1 MTEQQALWSVDET
14 TSIRSY
20 TLGNF
25 RTIPQIQQISEE
37 TQFETVSQLIASS
50 VSLQMALAVLV
61 VGLII
66 IVTVYRKFSSWIQT
80 QKFSYTRPH
89 ISRFV
94 RTAMLAFFAI
104 GLVSSVNA
112 YIQAFELFDEQD
124 VTLTDELSPSQTFA
138 KILNTINILV
148 IGYTISHLIP
158 IALNKREKTILE
170 REDFESWKELKGF
183 KDDNGDLFHKI
194 FKWVPPKILPE
205 DLTKEEFEK
214 NLQTKEGLNFL
225 ENYRTSKNVAL
236 GSYEKLVTDPFEE
249 WKKAERKK
257 YEKYFDDCI
266 SGNNQMGRKLVP
278 GTKPQEIYPIDI
290 WREVKRQRE
299 YEPIIPASKPSGHAK
314 LQKERVPKSAKQI
327 LPIGIFVATVIGVVG
342 WWGVDLFILATATG
356 GMALG
361 VGLALKETM
370 ENYFAYI
377 LIRKDKIFAEGDR
390 VQLESGYNGLV
401 HRITPRVTYVRHGL
415 NESLA
420 IIPTR
425 QLVSAEI
432 INFTKEIKLVPAI
445 VYVGVSYLNDPKQV
459 SAILVKVGKRAL
471 IEVKDSAGHHIA
483 RQVRCPYLDENKP
496 SCGCDKDLH
505 VDITQPTVRFNK
517 FNDSALDF
525 LVLVYVRDYGSQFKM
540 KSDMRVIMYEEFK
553 KYDIRVPWPI
563 RTVYQGDEKREAQ
576 EIAEREDKRKQV
588 VDEFGIGDVAS
599 AEED

>member
-1 MTEQQALWSVDET
+1 MVEEL
-14 TSIRSY
+14 
-20 TLGNF
+20 
-25 RTIPQIQQISEE
+25 SEFSAG
-37 TQFETVSQLIASS
+37 QFETVSQLLASS

-89 ISRFV
+89 ISRFA

-112 YIQAFELFDEQD
+112 YIQAFELFDQQD
-124 VTLTDELSPSQTFA
+124 VTLTDELSPNQTFA

-158 IALNKREKTILE
+158 IALNKREKTNLE
-170 REDFESWKELKGF
+170 EEDFEKWKELKGF
-183 KDDNGDLFHKI
+183 KDDDGDLFHKI
-194 FKWVPPKILPE
+194 FKWIPPKILPE
-205 DLTKEEFEK
+205 DLTKEEFQK

-225 ENYRTSKNVAL
+225 ENYRTSKDVAI
-236 GSYEKLVTDPFEE
+236 GSYEKLASDPIEE

-257 YEKYFDDCI
+257 YEKYFNDCV
-266 SGNNQMGRKLVP
+266 SGNNHTGRKLVP
-278 GTKPQEIYPIDI
+278 GAKPQEIYPIDV
-290 WREVKRQRE
+290 WREVKRHQE
-299 YEPIIPASKPSGHAK
+299 YEPLTPASKPSGHAE

-327 LPIGIFVATVIGVVG
+327 VPIGVFVGTVIGVVG

-361 VGLALKETM
+361 IGLALKETM

-377 LIRKDKIFAEGDR
+377 LIRKDKIFTEGDR
-390 VQLESGYNGLV
+390 VQLESGYNGYV

-471 IEVKDSAGHHIA
+471 VEVKDSKGNHIA

-505 VDITQPTVRFNK
+505 VDISQPTVRFNK

-576 EIAEREDKRKQV
+576 EIAEYESERKQV
-588 VDEFGIGDVAS
+588 TDEYGIGDLAHGG
-599 AEED
+599 ED

>member
-1 MTEQQALWSVDET
+1 MVEEL
-14 TSIRSY
+14 
-20 TLGNF
+20 
-25 RTIPQIQQISEE
+25 SEFSAG
-37 TQFETVSQLIASS
+37 QFETVSQLIASS

-124 VTLTDELSPSQTFA
+124 ITLTDELSPSQTFA

-327 LPIGIFVATVIGVVG
+327 IPIGIFVGTVIGVVG

-377 LIRKDKIFAEGDR
+377 LIRKDKIFVEGDR

-483 RQVRCPYLDENKP
+483 RQIRCPYLDENKP

-505 VDITQPTVRFNK
+505 VDISQPTVRFNK

>member
-1 MTEQQALWSVDET
+1 MVEEL
-14 TSIRSY
+14 
-20 TLGNF
+20 
-25 RTIPQIQQISEE
+25 SEFSAG
-37 TQFETVSQLIASS
+37 QFETVSQLIASS
-50 VSLQMALAVLV
+50 VSLQMALVVLV

-170 REDFESWKELKGF
+170 REDFESWKVLKGF
-183 KDDNGDLFHKI
+183 KDDDGDLFHKI
-194 FKWVPPKILPE
+194 FKWIPPKILPE

-257 YEKYFDDCI
+257 YEKYFNDCI

-314 LQKERVPKSAKQI
+314 RQKERVPKSAKQI
-327 LPIGIFVATVIGVVG
+327 IPIGIFVGTVIGVVG

-377 LIRKDKIFAEGDR
+377 LIRKDKIFVEGDR

-505 VDITQPTVRFNK
+505 VDISQPTVRFNK

>member
-1 MTEQQALWSVDET
+1 MVEDL
-14 TSIRSY
+14 
-20 TLGNF
+20 
-25 RTIPQIQQISEE
+25 SEFSAG
-37 TQFETVSQLIASS
+37 QFETVSQLIASS
-50 VSLQMALAVLV
+50 ASLQMALAVLV

-89 ISRFV
+89 ISRFA

-112 YIQAFELFDEQD
+112 YIQAFELFDEQA

-170 REDFESWKELKGF
+170 REDFEKWKELKGF
-183 KDDNGDLFHKI
+183 RDDDGDLFHKI

-225 ENYRTSKNVAL
+225 ENYRTSKDVAL
-236 GSYEKLVTDPFEE
+236 GSYEKLISDPFEE
-249 WKKAERKK
+249 WKKAVRKK
-257 YEKYFDDCI
+257 YEQYFDDCV
-266 SGNNQMGRKLVP
+266 SGNNQTGRKLVP
-278 GTKPQEIYPIDI
+278 GTKPQEIYPIDV
-290 WREVKRQRE
+290 WREVKRQQE
-299 YEPIIPASKPSGHAK
+299 YEPLIPASKPSGHAE

-327 LPIGIFVATVIGVVG
+327 IPIGIFVGTVIGVVG

-361 VGLALKETM
+361 IGLALKETM

-459 SAILVKVGKRAL
+459 AAILVKIGKRAL
-471 IEVKDSAGHHIA
+471 IEVIDSSGHHIA
-483 RQVRCPYLDENKP
+483 RQIRCPYLDQNKP
-496 SCGCDKDLH
+496 SCGCDKDIH
-505 VDITQPTVRFNK
+505 VDISQPTVRFNK

-525 LVLVYVRDYGSQFKM
+525 AVIVYVRDYGSQFKM

-576 EIAEREDKRKQV
+576 EIAEHESKRKQV
-588 VDEFGIGDVAS
+588 TDEYGIGDLAHG
-599 AEED
+599 EGD

>member
-1 MTEQQALWSVDET
+1 MVEEL
-14 TSIRSY
+14 
-20 TLGNF
+20 
-25 RTIPQIQQISEE
+25 SEFSAG
-37 TQFETVSQLIASS
+37 QFETVSQLLASS

-112 YIQAFELFDEQD
+112 YIQAFELFDEQAI
-124 VTLTDELSPSQTFA
+124 TLTDELSPSQTFA

-183 KDDNGDLFHKI
+183 KDDDGDLFHKI

-214 NLQTKEGLNFL
+214 NLQTIEGLNFL
-225 ENYRTSKNVAL
+225 ENYRTSKDVAL
-236 GSYEKLVTDPFEE
+236 GSYEKLVSDPFEE
-249 WKKAERKK
+249 WKKSVRKK
-257 YEKYFDDCI
+257 YEQYFDDCV
-266 SGNNQMGRKLVP
+266 SGNNQTGRKLVP

-432 INFTKEIKLVPAI
+432 INYTKEIKLVPAI
-445 VYVGVSYLNDPKQV
+445 VDVGVSYLNDPKQV
-459 SAILVKVGKRAL
+459 AAILVKVGKRAL
-471 IEVKDSAGHHIA
+471 IEVKDSNGHHIA
-483 RQVRCPYLDENKP
+483 RQTRCPYLDQNKP
-496 SCGCDKDLH
+496 SCGCDKDIH
-505 VDITQPTVRFNK
+505 VDIAQPTVRFNK
-517 FNDSALDF
+517 FNDSSLDF
-525 LVLVYVRDYGSQFKM
+525 AIIVYVRDYGSQFKM

-553 KYDIRVPWPI
+553 KYDIRIPWPI

-576 EIAEREDKRKQV
+576 EIAEYESKRKQV
-588 VDEFGIGDVAS
+588 VDEFGIGDLARGG
-599 AEED
+599 DD

>member
-1 MTEQQALWSVDET
+1 MVEEL
-14 TSIRSY
+14 
-20 TLGNF
+20 
-25 RTIPQIQQISEE
+25 SEFSAG
-37 TQFETVSQLIASS
+37 QFETVSQLLSSS
-50 VSLQMALAVLV
+50 VSLQMALVVLV

-89 ISRFV
+89 ISRFA

-112 YIQAFELFDEQD
+112 YIQAFELFDEQAI
-124 VTLTDELSPSQTFA
+124 TLTDELSPSQTFA

-158 IALNKREKTILE
+158 IALNKREKTNLE
-170 REDFESWKELKGF
+170 REDFESWKEMKGF
-183 KDDNGDLFHKI
+183 RDDDGDLFHKI
-194 FKWVPPKILPE
+194 FKWIPPKILPE
-205 DLTKEEFEK
+205 DLTEEEFEK

-225 ENYRTSKNVAL
+225 ENYRTSKDVAI
-236 GSYEKLVTDPFEE
+236 GSYDKLVSDPFEE
-249 WKKAERKK
+249 WKKAVRKK
-257 YEKYFDDCI
+257 YEKYFNDCI
-266 SGNNQMGRKLVP
+266 SGNNQTGRKLVP

-361 VGLALKETM
+361 IGLALKETM

-445 VYVGVSYLNDPKQV
+445 VDVGVSYLNDPKQV
-459 SAILVKVGKRAL
+459 ASILVKVGRRAL
-471 IEVKDSAGHHIA
+471 IEVKDSNGHHIA
-483 RQVRCPYLDENKP
+483 RQTRCPYLDQNKP
-496 SCGCDKDLH
+496 SCGCDKDIH
-505 VDITQPTVRFNK
+505 VDIAQPTVRFNK
-517 FNDSALDF
+517 FNDSSLDF
-525 LVLVYVRDYGSQFKM
+525 AIIVYVRDYGSQFKM

-553 KYDIRVPWPI
+553 KYDIRIPWPI

-576 EIAEREDKRKQV
+576 EIAEYESKRKQV
-588 VDEFGIGDVAS
+588 IDEFGIGDLARG
-599 AEED
+599 EGD

>member
-1 MTEQQALWSVDET
+1 MVEEL
-14 TSIRSY
+14 
-20 TLGNF
+20 
-25 RTIPQIQQISEE
+25 SEFSAG
-37 TQFETVSQLIASS
+37 QFETVSQLLASS

-89 ISRFV
+89 ISRFA

-104 GLVSSVNA
+104 VLVSSVNA
-112 YIQAFELFDEQD
+112 YIQAFELFDEQA

-138 KILNTINILV
+138 KILNTNNILV

-183 KDDNGDLFHKI
+183 KDDDGDLFHKI
-194 FKWVPPKILPE
+194 FKWIPPKILPE
-205 DLTKEEFEK
+205 DLSKEEFEK

-225 ENYRTSKNVAL
+225 ENYRTSKDVEI
-236 GSYEKLVTDPFEE
+236 GSYEKLVSDHFEE

-257 YEKYFDDCI
+257 YEKYFNDCI
-266 SGNNQMGRKLVP
+266 SGNNQTGRKLVP
-278 GTKPQEIYPIDI
+278 GTKPQEIYPIDV
-290 WREVKRQRE
+290 WREVKRQQE
-299 YEPIIPASKPSGHAK
+299 YEPLIPASKPSGNAK

-327 LPIGIFVATVIGVVG
+327 IPIGIFVATVIGVVG

-361 VGLALKETM
+361 IGLALKETM

-377 LIRKDKIFAEGDR
+377 LIRKDKIFTEGDR
-390 VQLESGYNGLV
+390 VQLESGYNGYV

-415 NESLA
+415 IESLA

-425 QLVSAEI
+425 QLVTAEI
-432 INFTKEIKLVPAI
+432 INYTKEIKLVPA
-445 VYVGVSYLNDPKQV
+445 VVDVGVSYLNDPKQV
-459 SAILVKVGKRAL
+459 AAILVKVGKRAL
-471 IEVKDSAGHHIA
+471 IEVKDSNGHHVA
-483 RQVRCPYLDENKP
+483 RQTRCPYLDQNKP
-496 SCGCDKDLH
+496 SCGCDKDIH
-505 VDITQPTVRFNK
+505 VDIAQPTVRFNK

-525 LVLVYVRDYGSQFKM
+525 AVIVYVRDYGSQFKM

-553 KYDIRVPWPI
+553 KYDIRIPWPI
-563 RTVYQGDEKREAQ
+563 RTVYQGDEKREAN
-576 EIAEREDKRKQV
+576 EIAEHESKRKQV
-588 VDEFGIGDVAS
+588 IDEFGIGDLARG
-599 AEED
+599 EGD

>member
-1 MTEQQALWSVDET
+1 MVEEL
-14 TSIRSY
+14 
-20 TLGNF
+20 
-25 RTIPQIQQISEE
+25 SEFSAG
-37 TQFETVSQLIASS
+37 QFETVSQLIASS
-50 VSLQMALAVLV
+50 VSLQMALVVLV

-124 VTLTDELSPSQTFA
+124 ITLTDELSPSQTFA

-183 KDDNGDLFHKI
+183 KDDDGDLFHKI

-225 ENYRTSKNVAL
+225 ENYRTSKDVAL
-236 GSYEKLVTDPFEE
+236 GSYEKLVSDPFEE
-249 WKKAERKK
+249 WKKSVRKK
-257 YEKYFDDCI
+257 YEQYFDDCI
-266 SGNNQMGRKLVP
+266 SGNNQTGRKLVP

-327 LPIGIFVATVIGVVG
+327 IPIGIFVATVIGVVV

-361 VGLALKETM
+361 VGLALKETL

-377 LIRKDKIFAEGDR
+377 LIRKDKIFTEGDR
-390 VQLESGYNGLV
+390 VQLESGYNGYV

-425 QLVSAEI
+425 QLVTAEI
-432 INFTKEIKLVPAI
+432 INYTKEIKLVPAI
-445 VYVGVSYLNDPKQV
+445 VDVGVSYLNDPKQV
-459 SAILVKVGKRAL
+459 AAILVKVGKRAL
-471 IEVKDSAGHHIA
+471 IEVKDPSGHHLA
-483 RQVRCPYLDENKP
+483 RQLRCPYLDQNKP
-496 SCGCDKDLH
+496 SCGCDKDIH
-505 VDITQPTVRFNK
+505 VDISQPTVRFNK
-517 FNDSALDF
+517 FNDSSLDF
-525 LVLVYVRDYGSQFKM
+525 LLVVYVRNYGSQFKM

-553 KYDIRVPWPI
+553 KYDIRIPWPI

-576 EIAEREDKRKQV
+576 EIAEYESKRKQV
-588 VDEFGIGDVAS
+588 VDEFGIGDLARGGD
-599 AEED
+599 E

>member
-1 MTEQQALWSVDET
+1 MVEEL
-14 TSIRSY
+14 
-20 TLGNF
+20 
-25 RTIPQIQQISEE
+25 SEFSAG
-37 TQFETVSQLIASS
+37 QFETVSQLIASS
-50 VSLQMALAVLV
+50 VSLQMALVVLV

-158 IALNKREKTILE
+158 IALNKREKTIHE

-249 WKKAERKK
+249 WKKAVRKK

-327 LPIGIFVATVIGVVG
+327 IPIGIFVGTVIGVVG

-377 LIRKDKIFAEGDR
+377 LIRKDKIFVEGDR

-505 VDITQPTVRFNK
+505 VDISQPTVRFNK

>member
-1 MTEQQALWSVDET
+1 MVEEL
-14 TSIRSY
+14 
-20 TLGNF
+20 
-25 RTIPQIQQISEE
+25 SEFSAG
-37 TQFETVSQLIASS
+37 QFETVSQLITSS

-61 VGLII
+61 IGLII

-124 VTLTDELSPSQTFA
+124 ITLTDELSPSQTFA

-278 GTKPQEIYPIDI
+278 GTKPQEIYPIDV

-327 LPIGIFVATVIGVVG
+327 IPIGIFVGTVIGVVG

-361 VGLALKETM
+361 IGLALKETM

-377 LIRKDKIFAEGDR
+377 LIRKDKIFVEGDR

-432 INFTKEIKLVPAI
+432 INYTKEIKLVPAI
-445 VYVGVSYLNDPKQV
+445 VDVGVSYLNDPKQV
-459 SAILVKVGKRAL
+459 AAILVKIGKRAL

>member
-1 MTEQQALWSVDET
+1 MVEEL
-14 TSIRSY
+14 
-20 TLGNF
+20 
-25 RTIPQIQQISEE
+25 SEFSAG
-37 TQFETVSQLIASS
+37 QFETVSQLLASS

-89 ISRFV
+89 ISRFA

-112 YIQAFELFDEQD
+112 YIQAFELFDEQA

-183 KDDNGDLFHKI
+183 KDDDGDLFHKI
-194 FKWVPPKILPE
+194 FKWIPPKMLPE
-205 DLTKEEFEK
+205 DLSKEEFEK

-225 ENYRTSKNVAL
+225 ENYRTSKDVAL
-236 GSYEKLVTDPFEE
+236 GSYETLISDPFEE
-249 WKKAERKK
+249 WKKAVRKK
-257 YEKYFDDCI
+257 YEQYFDDCV
-266 SGNNQMGRKLVP
+266 SGNNQTGRKLVP

-361 VGLALKETM
+361 IGLALKETM

-459 SAILVKVGKRAL
+459 AAILVKIGKRAL
-471 IEVKDSAGHHIA
+471 IEVKDSAGHHLA
-483 RQVRCPYLDENKP
+483 RQIRCPYLDQNKP
-496 SCGCDKDLH
+496 SCGCDKDIH
-505 VDITQPTVRFNK
+505 VDISQPTVRFNK

-576 EIAEREDKRKQV
+576 EIAEHESKRKQV
-588 VDEFGIGDVAS
+588 TDEYGIGDLAHGG
-599 AEED
+599 ED

>member
-1 MTEQQALWSVDET
+1 MVEEL
-14 TSIRSY
+14 
-20 TLGNF
+20 
-25 RTIPQIQQISEE
+25 SEFSAG
-37 TQFETVSQLIASS
+37 QFETVSQLLASS

-89 ISRFV
+89 ISRFA

-112 YIQAFELFDEQD
+112 YIQAFELFDEQAI
-124 VTLTDELSPSQTFA
+124 TLTDELSPSQTFA

-183 KDDNGDLFHKI
+183 KDDDGDLFHKI
-194 FKWVPPKILPE
+194 FKWIPPKILPE

-214 NLQTKEGLNFL
+214 NLQTKEGVNFL
-225 ENYRTSKNVAL
+225 ENYRTSKDVAI
-236 GSYEKLVTDPFEE
+236 GSYEKLVSDPFEE
-249 WKKAERKK
+249 WKKAVRKK
-257 YEKYFDDCI
+257 YEQYFDDCV
-266 SGNNQMGRKLVP
+266 SGNNQTGRKLVP

-290 WREVKRQRE
+290 WREVKRQQE
-299 YEPIIPASKPSGHAK
+299 YEPLIPASKPSGNAQ

-327 LPIGIFVATVIGVVG
+327 IPIGIFVATVIGVVG

-361 VGLALKETM
+361 IGLALKETM

-377 LIRKDKIFAEGDR
+377 LIRKDKIFTEGDR
-390 VQLESGYNGLV
+390 VQLESGYNGYV

-425 QLVSAEI
+425 QLVTAEI

-445 VYVGVSYLNDPKQV
+445 VDVGVSYLNDPKQV
-459 SAILVKVGKRAL
+459 AAILVKVGKRAL
-471 IEVKDSAGHHIA
+471 IEVKDSNEHHIA
-483 RQVRCPYLDENKP
+483 RQTRCPYLDQNKP
-496 SCGCDKDLH
+496 SCGCDKDIH
-505 VDITQPTVRFNK
+505 VDIAQPTVRFNK
-517 FNDSALDF
+517 FNDSSLDF
-525 LVLVYVRDYGSQFKM
+525 AVIVYVRNYGSQFKM

-553 KYDIRVPWPI
+553 KYDIRIPWPI

-576 EIAEREDKRKQV
+576 EIAEHESKRKQV
-588 VDEFGIGDVAS
+588 TDEYGIGDLARG
-599 AEED
+599 EGD